1 MVENIELEEYSDKVF
16 KEIFLLN
23 IKKSI
28 ESISDKLSENMVKWI
43 KNKYYEIGERGWKR
57 KKFQ

>member
-43 KNKYYEIGERGWKR
+43 KNKYYEIGERGRKR